1 MAEPGRPQTG
11 EYNAYYQKYIDLVP
25 DDDIR
30 MILRVQLADTLALL
44 RPVSENKA
52 AFRYGPDKWS
62 IKQVVGHLIDAERV
76 FLYRATCIA
85 RGDRTPLPSFD
96 ENKYVDGANFDQR
109 TFQGLLAELEAARA
123 STAAFFQNI
132 SDDAWRNVGIA
143 NQSDLSVRSVA
154 YIIAGHELHHRAI
167 LAERYLSSAVAV

>member
-1 MAEPGRPQTG
+1 MAEPGRPQAG
-11 EYNAYYQKYIDLVP
+11 EYNAYYQKYIDLVS

-44 RPVSENKA
+44 RPVSESKA

-132 SDDAWRNVGIA
+132 SDDAWRSLGVASTFDI
-143 NQSDLSVRSVA
+143 SVRAIA

-167 LAERYLSSAVAV
+167 LADRYLGAAVAV

>member
-1 MAEPGRPQTG
+1 MAEPGRPQAG

-30 MILRVQLADTLALL
+30 MLLRVQLADTLALL
-44 RPVSENKA
+44 RPIAEAKA
-52 AFRYGPDKWS
+52 AHRYAEGKWS

-96 ENKYVDGANFDQR
+96 ENRYVDGGNFDER
-109 TFQGLLAELEAARA
+109 TFHGLLAELEAARA
-123 STAAFFQNI
+123 STAAFFQNL
-132 SDDAWRNVGIA
+132 SDDAWRNLGIA
-143 NQSDLSVRSVA
+143 STFDISVRALA

-167 LAERYLSSAVAV
+167 LADRYLSAAVPV